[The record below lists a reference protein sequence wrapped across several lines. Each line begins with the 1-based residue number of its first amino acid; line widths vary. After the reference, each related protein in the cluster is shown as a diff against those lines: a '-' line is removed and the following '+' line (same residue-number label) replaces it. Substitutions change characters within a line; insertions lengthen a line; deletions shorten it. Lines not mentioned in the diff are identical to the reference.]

1 MPGPTSQLAL
11 DVYTYRIAGAIAA
24 MATSLGGL
32 DALVFTAGVGEHSGD
47 VRAQVCARLGFLGVE
62 LDADANTAASPDAE
76 IAAPGSPV
84 RIVVLRAREDLVVA
98 RAVRSLLGLRSAA
111 PAGA

>member
-1 MPGPTSQLAL
+1 
-11 DVYTYRIAGAIAA
+11 